1 MSGYRKVLWVLG
13 CYEKS
18 QGSTA
23 LRLYLIGATDE
34 VEAHRKA
41 GIILRKQPNLWF
53 DSLERETRYLEIY
66 PVEQLLHEKTTIT
79 IYAQQYYREP

>member
-1 MSGYRKVLWVLG
+1 MAGYRKILWVLG

-18 QGSTA
+18 QGASA
-23 LRLYLIGATDE
+23 LRLYLIGAADE

-53 DSLERETRYLEIY
+53 DSLERETTYLDIY
-66 PVEQLLHEKTTIT
+66 PAEQLLNAETTIT
-79 IYAQQYYREP
+79 IYGQQYYREP